1 MQTTCWLCFALL
13 WCSLSVT
20 LLSLVNVGSGFSLP
34 AFCFSSFLS
43 VHELSRSL
51 LFVLFMRLVEYDSC
65 VCVIP
70 AFSQLH

>member
-1 MQTTCWLCFALL
+1 
-13 WCSLSVT
+13 
-20 LLSLVNVGSGFSLP
+20 
-34 AFCFSSFLS
+34 
-43 VHELSRSL
+43 L